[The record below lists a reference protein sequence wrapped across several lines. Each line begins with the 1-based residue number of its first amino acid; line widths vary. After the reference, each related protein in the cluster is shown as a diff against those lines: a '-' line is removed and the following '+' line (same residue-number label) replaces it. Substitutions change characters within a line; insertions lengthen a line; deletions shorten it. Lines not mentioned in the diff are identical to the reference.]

1 MWDIKGK
8 VAVVTGAA
16 SGIGRETA
24 ILLAKEGCE
33 VAISD
38 MDMEGLEETAKM
50 ARINGNK
57 ISTAKLDVADKK
69 AFFDYAEQ
77 VIEDHGSVQI
87 VVNNAGVALTA
98 TIDEMEF
105 EDFEWL
111 FNINFWGM
119 VYGTKAFLP
128 YLKKNAAAHVV
139 NISSVFGLCAIPTQG
154 AYNCSKFAIRGFTE
168 ALGQEMAGS
177 GVTVSSVHPGGIRTN
192 IAKKAR
198 FKSSSAPVKNKNE
211 AADAFE
217 KAARTT
223 PAQAATT
230 IVNGIKKRKRRV
242 LVGPDAYIFDLSA
255 RLFPSLYQRLGAF
268 FFKKTMSKG

>member
-1 MWDIKGK
+1 MWDIRGK

-24 ILLAKEGCE
+24 ILLAQEGCE
-33 VAISD
+33 LAISD
-38 MDMEGLEETAKM
+38 VDMEGLEETVQKVKQAGAKVSA
-50 ARINGNK
+50 AR
-57 ISTAKLDVADKK
+57 LDVSDKE
-69 AFFDYAEQ
+69 AFYEYASK

-98 TIDEMEF
+98 TIEEMEY

-128 YLKKNAAAHVV
+128 HLKKNDAAHVV
-139 NISSVFGLCAIPTQG
+139 NISSVFGLWAIPTQG

-168 ALGQEMAGS
+168 ALGQELAGS

-192 IAKKAR
+192 IARKAR
-198 FKSSSAPVKNKNE
+198 FKS
-211 AADAFE
+211 
-217 KAARTT
+217 
-223 PAQAATT
+223 
-230 IVNGIKKRKRRV
+230 
-242 LVGPDAYIFDLSA
+242 
-255 RLFPSLYQRLGAF
+255 
-268 FFKKTMSKG
+268 